1 MNLFKEITA
10 HEVYPALGCTEPIAC
25 AFAATTAAAELE
37 GPLEKL
43 ILEVDRGTYKNGAA
57 VKVPHSG
64 GKKGNLIAALLGA
77 LVARPDARLEVL
89 GHVTDSIRRDADRLI
104 ASGACTITCIED
116 APGFRVAVQLSS
128 GPRSARCVLAEG
140 HTHVELI
147 ERDGQV
153 IHQSA
158 GRGGRGGDL
167 AYRND
172 LKKLDFAGLFS
183 MADRLDDDDMAYLKK
198 GVAMNRSMAGFGRKI
213 NGTAI
218 QLLKMKDEGFL
229 ADDIFFRTKV
239 SVASAVDARMAGIS
253 QPVMTSGGSG
263 NQGIVAFLTLDSVGR
278 SLDIPEETI
287 LRSIGAAHVINSYI
301 KCFVGELA
309 VICGCAMAAGIAAA
323 AGIVYQKKGAALPEI
338 SLAVNNVISDLGGLI
353 CDGAKP
359 GCAMKTVTSV
369 DSAMRSAFMALG
381 VYGPESDE
389 GVVGMTVEDSIRNL
403 GRITLEGMFEVDPT
417 LLDIIRTKSGG
428 SGKA

>member
-147 ERDGQV
+147 ERDGQE

-158 GRGGRGGDL
+158 RRGGRGGDL

-229 ADDIFFRTKV
+229 ADDIFFRT
-239 SVASAVDARMAGIS
+239 
-253 QPVMTSGGSG
+253 
-263 NQGIVAFLTLDSVGR
+263 
-278 SLDIPEETI
+278 
-287 LRSIGAAHVINSYI
+287 
-301 KCFVGELA
+301 
-309 VICGCAMAAGIAAA
+309 
-323 AGIVYQKKGAALPEI
+323 
-338 SLAVNNVISDLGGLI
+338 
-353 CDGAKP
+353 
-359 GCAMKTVTSV
+359 
-369 DSAMRSAFMALG
+369 
-381 VYGPESDE
+381 
-389 GVVGMTVEDSIRNL
+389 
-403 GRITLEGMFEVDPT
+403 
-417 LLDIIRTKSGG
+417 
-428 SGKA
+428 